1 MDKNLKQTSM
11 DPKRK
16 PRRALKAG
24 EGVALEILR
33 DIVSQKKKAGDRL
46 PLESE
51 MLTQYGVSRPSLR
64 EALRLLEFQ
73 GLIAIR
79 PGPGSSTVVGEADP
93 ANLARTL
100 VLFLHL
106 SGATYDELLT
116 AWQMTEPLLARRAAL
131 NPDRALVERTMAPFM
146 QSEGSHCDLGHAM
159 EMGSNFHMQTGILAN
174 NRALSLV
181 CHAVGS
187 IASSHVAVAV
197 PSTAPVRL
205 LHDHSSI
212 ATAIVQ
218 GDGDLAALLM
228 SQHVRHVIDA
238 FKKDWPEKVG
248 ERRLDVSMLL

>member
-1 MDKNLKQTSM
+1 M
-11 DPKRK
+11 
-16 PRRALKAG
+16 KAG

-33 DIVSQKKKAGDRL
+33 DIVSDKKKAGDRL
-46 PLESE
+46 PLESQ

-79 PGPGSSTVVGEADP
+79 PGPGSSTVVGEAAPD
-93 ANLARTL
+93 NLARTL

-106 SGATYDELLT
+106 NGATYDELLET
-116 AWQMTEPLLARRAAL
+116 WQMTEPLLARRAAL
-131 NPDRALVERTMAPFM
+131 SPDRALVERTMAPFV
-146 QSEGSHCDLGHAM
+146 SNERSHCNLGHAM
-159 EMGSNFHMQTGILAN
+159 EIGSNFHMQTGILAN

-181 CHAVGS
+181 CHAVGA
-187 IASSHVAVAV
+187 IASNHVATAV

-218 GDGDLAALLM
+218 GDADLAALLM
-228 SQHVRHVIDA
+228 SQHVRHIIDA
-238 FKKDWPEKVG
+238 FRKNWPEKVG

>member
-1 MDKNLKQTSM
+1 MDRETKRKPTL
-11 DPKRK
+11 PRRK
-16 PRRALKAG
+16 PRRAAKAC
-24 EGVALEILR
+24 EGVALEILQ
-33 DIVSQKKKAGDRL
+33 DIVASQKKAGDGL
-46 PLESE
+46 PLEAQ

-79 PGPGSSTVVGEADP
+79 PGPGSSTIVGEADP

-106 SGATYDELLT
+106 SGATYDELLD
-116 AWQMTEPLLARRAAL
+116 AWLMTEPLLARRAAL
-131 NPDRALVERTMAPFM
+131 NPDRALVKKTMAPFIKDKPS
-146 QSEGSHCDLGHAM
+146 QCELGQAM
-159 EMGSNFHMQTGILAN
+159 EIGSNFHMETGKLAD
-174 NRALSLV
+174 NRVLSLV

-187 IASSHVAVAV
+187 IASNHVAAAV

-218 GDGDLAALLM
+218 GDADLAALLM
-228 SQHVRHVIDA
+228 AQHVRHVIDA
-238 FKKDWPEKVG
+238 FKQNWPQRVG
-248 ERRLDVSMLL
+248 ERRLDVSMLR